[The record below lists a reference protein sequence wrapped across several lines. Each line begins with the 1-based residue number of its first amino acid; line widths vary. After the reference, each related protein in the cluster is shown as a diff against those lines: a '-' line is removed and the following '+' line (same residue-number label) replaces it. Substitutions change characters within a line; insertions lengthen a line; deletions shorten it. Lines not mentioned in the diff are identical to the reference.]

1 MVKHKPD
8 VGNEYFDLE
17 SMDEKL
23 SLLLAP
29 IYAEDKLCPKC
40 AIEYLATIVGS
51 ATVNML
57 FHGMKHGFPGEETD
71 NFFIHMQ
78 HEISLALL
86 AAHNAITSNPSEG
99 STH

>member
-1 MVKHKPD
+1 MPKHEPNID
-8 VGNEYFDLE
+8 NEYFDLE

-40 AIEYLATIVGS
+40 AIEYFATLVGS
-51 ATVNML
+51 ATANML
-57 FHGMKHGFPGEETD
+57 YHGVKHGFPAEETD

-78 HEISLALL
+78 QEISLALL
-86 AAHNAITSNPSEG
+86 AAHATITHNPSDG
-99 STH
+99 PMQ

>member
-1 MVKHKPD
+1 MPKIIED
-8 VGNEYFDLE
+8 VDNEYFDLE

-29 IYAEDKLCPKC
+29 VYAEDKLCPKC

-57 FHGMKHGFPGEETD
+57 FHGMIHGFPREETD
-71 NFFIHMQ
+71 NFIVHMQ
-78 HEISLALL
+78 REISLALL
-86 AAHNAITSNPSEG
+86 AAHNTITPNPSEG
-99 STH
+99 SVH